1 MRILTGEL
9 EGECWEDHL
18 KISAVLK
25 VSRAEETGPEPS
37 IRERLGNGVFSGPS
51 EAVQPEDTL
60 TPVTCESIF
69 DILEDALPRFPQ
81 TLLSVPTEV
90 PGIRSMV
97 QSIGRDLPIPTE

>member
-1 MRILTGEL
+1 MTGEL
-9 EGECWEDHL
+9 EGEFWEDHL
-18 KISAVLK
+18 KVAAVLE
-25 VSRAEETGPEPS
+25 VSRAEEAGPEPS
-37 IRERLGNGVFSGPS
+37 IHERLGNGVFSGPS

-90 PGIRSMV
+90 PSIRSMV
-97 QSIGRDLPIPTE
+97 QSIEKDEIC